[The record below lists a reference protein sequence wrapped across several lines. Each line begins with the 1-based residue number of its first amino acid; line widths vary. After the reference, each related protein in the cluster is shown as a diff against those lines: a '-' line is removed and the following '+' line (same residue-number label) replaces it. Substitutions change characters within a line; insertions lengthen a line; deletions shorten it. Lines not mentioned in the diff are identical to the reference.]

1 MAIVVFEYCTAHEVV
16 ESLHC
21 LESFS
26 SDVDNQRTK
35 SLDRVD
41 RMKVRSKILGLRNN
55 FKSIVVDRE
64 NFNEID
70 VDLPKHCVY

>member
-35 SLDRVD
+35 SLDR
-41 RMKVRSKILGLRNN
+41 RRSNESEIQN
-55 FKSIVVDRE
+55 FRPS
-64 NFNEID
+64 
-70 VDLPKHCVY
+70 